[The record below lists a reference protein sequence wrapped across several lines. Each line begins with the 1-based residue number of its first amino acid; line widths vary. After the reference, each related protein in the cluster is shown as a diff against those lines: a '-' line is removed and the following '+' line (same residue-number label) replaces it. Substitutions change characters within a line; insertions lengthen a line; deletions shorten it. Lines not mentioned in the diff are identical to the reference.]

1 MMGKPTGTGP
11 ELGEL
16 MDYEQQLWSQP
27 ATYLG
32 PLHVC
37 NTCVA
42 WSVCGAS
49 SSGLRTCPGY
59 LGCLGNIFPVLV
71 WLPCPDLT
79 QWGGTRSCLSQMC
92 QVFRRQWEV
101 CPLSME
107 TVEEW
112 MGRRYMGDRLE
123 GGFKEEK
130 LWPVYKINEKFF
142 NEKEKKNFSHLQNIK
157 ANLETQQL

>member
-79 QWGGTRSCLSQMC
+79 QWEELDPASVRCAKFFDASGRSAPFL
-92 QVFRRQWEV
+92 W
-101 CPLSME
+101 
-107 TVEEW
+107 
-112 MGRRYMGDRLE
+112 RLLKSGWE
-123 GGFKEEK
+123 GGR
-130 LWPVYKINEKFF
+130 W
-142 NEKEKKNFSHLQNIK
+142 
-157 ANLETQQL
+157 ETGLKGI